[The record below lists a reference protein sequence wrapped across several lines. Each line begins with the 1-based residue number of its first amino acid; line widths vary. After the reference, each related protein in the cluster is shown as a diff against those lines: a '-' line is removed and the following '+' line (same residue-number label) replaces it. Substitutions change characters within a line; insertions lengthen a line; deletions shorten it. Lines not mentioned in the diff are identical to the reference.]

1 MSMTN
6 KRSLHDA
13 LLQAMP
19 EGAAHDR
26 EMCALCSAP
35 SSGKPEGGPVDTF
48 TAEEVQAA
56 IVEAT
61 APLHARLAAMEA
73 AANESELE
81 SRVGA
86 IAAAHEAELAEVRS
100 QLDVAVLEA
109 HSARA
114 QLDATI
120 AYLESERAAAEEA
133 VTLEARRE
141 ERLAKVREVA
151 SFPEDYIAAHADR
164 FVAMSDDD
172 FEARIAEW
180 AALSSKIGMPAGAP
194 PKVTALMAARETSTS
209 GRNAMAELRAMRMA
223 GIDPRNI

>member
-1 MSMTN
+1 MLMTN

-13 LLQAMP
+13 LLRAKP
-19 EGAAHDR
+19 EGVPHDR
-26 EMCALCSAP
+26 ETCALCSAS

-56 IVEAT
+56 IAEAT

-81 SRVGA
+81 GR
-86 IAAAHEAELAEVRS
+86 IAAVAAAYDAELAEVRS

-109 HSARA
+109 QCARGELA
-114 QLDATI
+114 ATI
-120 AYLESERAAAEEA
+120 AYLETEKVAAEEA
-133 VTLEARRE
+133 AALEARRD

-151 SFPEDYIAAHADR
+151 SFPEDYITAHADR
-164 FVAMSDDD
+164 FVAMSDED

-180 AALSSKIGMPAGAP
+180 AALSAKTGTPAGAP
-194 PKVTALMAARETSTS
+194 PKTTHLSVSRETASS
-209 GRNAMAELRAMRMA
+209 GRNPMAELRELRML
-223 GIDPRNI
+223 GIDPRNL